1 VRGWPTW
8 HGCARGEPGCTW
20 DARPRSCRLG
30 QKLRCALPAARIW
43 GLPYLTLTS
52 SMMVFLGGPSFQDGS
67 GSPDAG
73 ICARAEMEG
82 SVTDKAGTREV
93 AFKRRLVNAKFSS
106 HAILATITNL
116 RDTERRFESPDV
128 AGLRPCRQLL
138 MGDRA
143 EHPQWAMGES
153 LTPPCGV
160 SQRQQQIRRLLH
172 RPPHHQHTLR
182 RRTPRGTVGAQL
194 GTRLAGQYGAD
205 SAGTGIM
212 DNPAVA
218 TTAPPSMTPNISR
231 R

>member
-1 VRGWPTW
+1 MVAGLPTRASAP
-8 HGCARGEPGCTW
+8 ARRWKG
-20 DARPRSCRLG
+20 
-30 QKLRCALPAARIW
+30 ALPIR
-43 GLPYLTLTS
+43 LESPPTRRER
-52 SMMVFLGGPSFQDGS
+52 PDGS
-67 GSPDAG
+67 PQRKLISL
-73 ICARAEMEG
+73 
-82 SVTDKAGTREV
+82 TREV
-93 AFKRRLVNAKFSS
+93 PFKRRLVNAKFSPS
-106 HAILATITNL
+106 HAIVSTISNL

-128 AGLRPCRQLL
+128 AGRRPCRQRL

-143 EHPQWAMGES
+143 EHPQWTMGES

-182 RRTPRGTVGAQL
+182 RRPPRGTVGAQL